1 MSVPKSADI
10 KPAKPS
16 TSQLRRVLEGTLFV
30 AIWMVIGYA
39 LSLDP
44 TTYLLVGIPVTIV
57 FQMFIAKQPLRALW
71 VRVAPPLKFS
81 ALKRE
86 ALAIA
91 IIFAILNLLFLI
103 TFIFAGNWEASV
115 YELVAVLAS
124 IPLAYSLSYLS
135 RATLKPLVMCLATS
149 GTIALGTFVV
159 EYWLNVYFYHSQT
172 PVTAGS
178 FLLVGVVSFI
188 EYLPAV
194 FLLEEV
200 WFRGAFDS
208 HVYHLG
214 EPRSYLTS
222 LYVSLIWGAW
232 HFPITYVPS
241 DGLVGG
247 LELLGQLLVF
257 QGAVGFF
264 LSIYWRRSGNLIV
277 SGSVHAI
284 IDTVR
289 NGLNV

>member
-1 MSVPKSADI
+1 M
-10 KPAKPS
+10 
-16 TSQLRRVLEGTLFV
+16 SQLRRIVEGTLFV

-39 LSLDP
+39 FSLNS
-44 TTYLLVGIPVTIV
+44 TIYLLIGIPITIF
-57 FQMFIAKQPLRALW
+57 FQIFIAKQPLRALW
-71 VRVAPPLKFS
+71 VRIAPPLKFA
-81 ALKRE
+81 ALKRG
-86 ALAIA
+86 AIAVA
-91 IIFAILNLLFLI
+91 IIFAVLNLLFLTTYI
-103 TFIFAGNWEASV
+103 SSGNWEASL
-115 YELVAVLAS
+115 YELVAVFAS
-124 IPLAYSLSYLS
+124 IPLAYSLSYVS
-135 RATLKPLVMCLATS
+135 KATLKPLVMCLATA
-149 GTIALGTFVV
+149 GTIAFGTFVV
-159 EYWLNVYFYHSQT
+159 EYWLNVYYFRNQT
-172 PVTAGS
+172 PVTVES
-178 FLLVGVVSFI
+178 FLLVAVVSFI
-188 EYLPAV
+188 EYLPVV

-208 HVYHLG
+208 HIYRLG
-214 EPRSYLTS
+214 EPRSYLTA

-241 DGLVGG
+241 DGIVGG
-247 LELLGQLLVF
+247 LELLGQLLAF